1 MKAANKSAR
10 MEDVNTMIANG
21 VTPKMADM
29 ATGLKTPTPVQM
41 SKAEAAKAETKSILI
56 ANGVDEEMADMAC
69 N

>member
-1 MKAANKSAR
+1 MKAANKSVRA
-10 MEDVNTMIANG
+10 EDVNTMIANG
-21 VTPKMADM
+21 VSPKMADM

-56 ANGVDEEMADMAC
+56 ANGVDEDMADMAC

>member
-1 MKAANKSAR
+1 MKASKKTVN
-10 MEDVNTMIANG
+10 MEDMNTMIANG

>member
-10 MEDVNTMIANG
+10 MEEMNTMIANG

-41 SKAEAAKAETKSILI
+41 SKAEAAKAETK
-56 ANGVDEEMADMAC
+56 
-69 N
+69 